1 MKLKLETKLLSAVGI
16 MPVLADFLEDQ
27 DFNQQMKM
35 VSNDLIASIRRFDNY
50 FMRDADIELIDQQ
63 IQIQLLFREWL
74 KKLEDEKFR
83 TTN

>member
-1 MKLKLETKLLSAVGI
+1 MKQETKLLGAIGI

-35 VSNDLIASIRRFDNY
+35 VANDLIASIRRFDNY

-63 IQIQLLFREWL
+63 VNIQLAFRQWL
-74 KKLEDEKFR
+74 KSMENEK
-83 TTN
+83 

>member
-1 MKLKLETKLLSAVGI
+1 MKLKLETKLLGSIGI

-35 VSNDLIASIRRFDNY
+35 VTNDLIASIRRFDNY

-63 IQIQLLFREWL
+63 VNIQLAFRQWL
-74 KKLEDEKFR
+74 KQLEDEK
-83 TTN
+83 

>member
-1 MKLKLETKLLSAVGI
+1 MKQETKLLGAIGI

-35 VSNDLIASIRRFDNY
+35 VANDLIASIRRFDNY

-63 IQIQLLFREWL
+63 VNIQIFFRQLLKSMEN
-74 KKLEDEKFR
+74 EK
-83 TTN
+83 

>member
-1 MKLKLETKLLSAVGI
+1 MKLKLETKLLGAVGI

-74 KKLEDEKFR
+74 KKLENEK
-83 TTN
+83 